1 MQGGIAQ
8 TKKTML
14 ETINEEETIK
24 IDDQRANGVTG
35 EKPFSLPPIVV
46 RCAEEQGNINTSL
59 QKSTES
65 QNMENLMKAEKQE
78 TLNTGDETS
87 DSDDDSS
94 SEAEPNGPF
103 IEYIPRFMTMD

>member
-1 MQGGIAQ
+1 
-8 TKKTML
+8 
-14 ETINEEETIK
+14 
-24 IDDQRANGVTG
+24 
-35 EKPFSLPPIVV
+35 V

-103 IEYIPRFMTMD
+103 IEYIPRFMTMS